1 MTDTVAPVLDTVYA
15 AVQSFVIG
23 VTGLAQANV
32 LKGYQNRV
40 ASPVGP
46 FCLMTATMN
55 TRLATNFD
63 TWDTVNPAPTTVTA
77 MAAMQLAMQLDLYG
91 PSAGD
96 WAVMLTTL
104 LRDQY
109 GVDALAPDCSPLYSD
124 DPRRAPLVTGEEQ
137 WQDRWI
143 VTAQLEYLPV
153 TTAPQDFANAA
164 GPVNLVDVDVVYP
177 P

>member
-1 MTDTVAPVLDTVYA
+1 MTDTVAPTIDNVYA
-15 AVQSFVIG
+15 ALQPFIMG

-46 FCLMTATMN
+46 FCLMTAVLN
-55 TRLATNFD
+55 TRLATNVD
-63 TWDTVNPAPTTVTA
+63 TWDTVGTAPTTVTA
-77 MAAMQLAMQLDLYG
+77 LTAMQLSVQLDLYG

-104 LRDQY
+104 LRDEY
-109 GVDALAPDCSPLYSD
+109 GVDALAPNCTPLYSD

-143 VTAQLEYLPV
+143 VVAQIEYLPV
-153 TTAPQDFANAA
+153 TTIPQDFANVA
-164 GPVNLVDVDVVYP
+164 GPVNLVDVDVAYP

>member
-15 AVQSFVIG
+15 ALQTFIVG

-55 TRLATNFD
+55 ARLATNVD
-63 TWDTVNPAPTTVTA
+63 TWDEVNPAPTVVTA
-77 MAAMQLAMQLDLYG
+77 STAMQLSVQLDLYG

-104 LRDQY
+104 LRDEY
-109 GVDALAPDCSPLYSD
+109 GVNVLAPNCAPLYSD

-143 VTAQLEYLPV
+143 VVAQLNYTPV
-153 TTAPQDFANAA
+153 TTIPQDFANTL
-164 GPVNLVDVDVVYP
+164 GPVDLIDVDVAYP